1 MFVIMVKIS
10 THNIEI
16 SVEVKYW
23 PQHSMPKENHYFFVY
38 FISIRNKSDETV
50 QLLKRHWDI
59 FDSNGDKRLV
69 EGDGVVGETPV
80 LEPGQ
85 KFEYNSGCNLSSEM
99 GYMKGFYTLIKLAN
113 GQEFNVEI
121 PKFDLIVPSKMN

>member
-1 MFVIMVKIS
+1 MVKIK

-23 PQHSMPKENHYFFVY
+23 PESSVPGENHYFFIYV
-38 FISIRNKSDETV
+38 ITIENKSGLTV
-50 QLLKRHWDI
+50 QLLRRHWDI
-59 FDSNGDKRLV
+59 FDSIGDYRVV

-85 KFEYNSGCNLSSEM
+85 KFEYNSGCNLTSDLGS
-99 GYMKGFYTLIKLAN
+99 MKGYYIFLNTLDYK
-113 GQEFNVEI
+113 EFKVDI
-121 PKFDLIVPSKMN
+121 PKFDLVVPARLN

>member
-1 MFVIMVKIS
+1 MVKIS

-38 FISIRNKSDETV
+38 FISIQNKSDASV

-59 FDSNGDKRLV
+59 FDSIGDKRV
-69 EGDGVVGETPV
+69 VDGEGVVGETPV

-85 KFEYNSGCNLSSEM
+85 KFEYNSGCNLTSEM
-99 GYMKGFYTLIKLAN
+99 GYMKGYYTLIKLID
-113 GQEFNVEI
+113 GKEFNVDI
-121 PKFDLIVPSKMN
+121 PKFELIVPAKLN

>member
-1 MFVIMVKIS
+1 MVKIS

-16 SVEVKYW
+16 SVEVKFW

-38 FISIRNKSDETV
+38 FITILNKSNESV
-50 QLLKRHWDI
+50 QVLKRHWDI
-59 FDSNGDKRLV
+59 FDSTGDKRMV
-69 EGDGVVGETPV
+69 EGEGVVGETPII
-80 LEPGQ
+80 EPGG
-85 KFEYNSGCNLSSEM
+85 KFEYNSGCNLSSEI
-99 GYMKGFYTLIKLAN
+99 GYMKGFYTLIKLKD

>member
-1 MFVIMVKIS
+1 MVKIS

>member
-1 MFVIMVKIS
+1 MVKIS

-38 FISIRNKSDETV
+38 FITIENKSDFTV

-59 FDSNGDKRLV
+59 FDSIGDKRV
-69 EGDGVVGETPV
+69 VDGEGVVGETPV
-80 LEPGQ
+80 LQPGQ
-85 KFEYNSGCNLSSEM
+85 KFEYNSGCNLTSEM
-99 GYMKGFYTLIKLAN
+99 GFMKGYYTLLKLTDAK
-113 GQEFNVEI
+113 EFNVDI
-121 PKFDLIVPSKMN
+121 PKFDLIVPAKLN

>member
-1 MFVIMVKIS
+1 MVKIS

-59 FDSNGDKRLV
+59 FDSSGDKRLV

-99 GYMKGFYTLIKLAN
+99 GYMKGFYTLINLSN

>member
-1 MFVIMVKIS
+1 MVKIS

-16 SVEVKYW
+16 SVEVKFW

-38 FISIRNKSDETV
+38 FITILNKSNESFQV
-50 QLLKRHWDI
+50 LKRHWDI
-59 FDSNGDKRLV
+59 FDSTGDKRMV
-69 EGDGVVGETPV
+69 EGEGVVGETPII
-80 LEPGQ
+80 EPGG
-85 KFEYNSGCNLSSEM
+85 KFEYNSGCNLSSEI
-99 GYMKGFYTLIKLAN
+99 GYMKGFYTLIKLKD

>member
-1 MFVIMVKIS
+1 MNNMVKTR
-10 THNIEI
+10 THDIEI

-38 FISIRNKSDETV
+38 FITIENKSDFAV

-59 FDSNGDKRLV
+59 FDSTGEWRQVDG
-69 EGDGVVGETPV
+69 EGVVGETPV

-85 KFEYNSGCNLSSEM
+85 KFEYNSGCNLMSDM
-99 GYMKGFYTLIKLAN
+99 GYMKGYYTLVKLLDDR
-113 GQEFNVEI
+113 EFNVEI
-121 PKFDLIVPSKMN
+121 PRFELIVPAKMN